1 MRRRRR
7 STVPGRVAREKD
19 LFAGDVRDALKS
31 LDSPRWNDL
40 VRHLGLSRGPET
52 HRLRRLLRGLEHLGE
67 VGRLADGR
75 YTLANA
81 PEVVKVVES
90 FGKLVV
96 EGSGAELPPGSN
108 VRRGDR
114 VELPTSRQRGW
125 RGRRDGGL
133 RVVEPSPEPLIGCVA
148 ESHRRRFIESLDPAV
163 KGRID
168 IEDDDRHARD
178 GDIVEVSLLW
188 QDRGRYSGRILSI
201 LHTGNEPSAGER
213 EGVPFARKQQ
223 REGVPLARNEA
234 DRAAVALLRSHR
246 VPVDWPDDIDAGAP
260 GSVTESDMAGRRD
273 LTALPFVTIDGP
285 DARDFDDA
293 VYAERQPNGGWRLMV
308 AIADVAHY
316 VQPGS
321 RLDLEARRRG
331 NSVYLPDRVIPMLPE
346 ALSNGIC
353 SLVPNEKRLALVC
366 DMEISAAGRVSSYDF
381 HDAVIRSHA
390 RMTYEEAAGEREGA
404 PLARN
409 NPPMLSALFEVYAA
423 LRARREER
431 GALEF
436 DSREARLTLE
446 GGRVTSVAAAERNAA
461 HGMIEEAM
469 IAANVCAARHVEA
482 PLYRVHEPPG
492 GEKLEQLFTALAFAG
507 IRPSARDTTPAALR
521 ALMSR
526 APGERPRL
534 AWLLEILLLRSLPQA
549 RYDPR
554 NVGHFGLALPR
565 YTHFTSPIR
574 RYADLT
580 VHRMIKSGATLP
592 PADWLGET
600 GAHIS
605 MTERRADDVARAVSD
620 WLQCDYISE
629 RIGER
634 FSGIVVGVT
643 EFGLFLQLADVFV
656 QGLVHVSNIGRD
668 YYRFVPES
676 MALVG
681 ESSGERFTLGDE
693 LEVVLRDVSV
703 ETRRVDLVPARRK
716 SARGRR

>member
-1 MRRRRR
+1 MRRPRSPKNRR
-7 STVPGRVAREKD
+7 SRVVGERE
-19 LFAGDVRDALKS
+19 LFPSDVRDALKS
-31 LDSPRWNDL
+31 LDASHWNDL
-40 VRHLGLSRGPET
+40 VRHLGLSKGAET

-96 EGSGAELPPGSN
+96 EGSGAELPPGAN
-108 VRRGDR
+108 VRHGDR
-114 VELPTSRQRGW
+114 VELPAGRQRGW
-125 RGRRDGGL
+125 RGRRESGL
-133 RVVEPSPEPLIGCVA
+133 RVVEPSPEPLIGCVV
-148 ESHRRRFIESLDPAV
+148 EGYRRRFVESLDPSV
-163 KGRID
+163 KGRIE

-201 LHTGNEPSAGER
+201 LRTA
-213 EGVPFARKQQ
+213 
-223 REGVPLARNEA
+223 NEA

-246 VPVDWPDDIDAGAP
+246 VPVDWPDDVDVGAP
-260 GSVTESDMAGRRD
+260 GSVTESDMTGRRD
-273 LTALPFVTIDGP
+273 LTALPFVTIDGA

-293 VYAERQPNGGWRLMV
+293 VYAERRPSGGWRLMV

-316 VQPGS
+316 VKPGS
-321 RLDLEARRRG
+321 PLDIEARRRG

-353 SLVPNEKRLALVC
+353 SLVPHEKRLALVC
-366 DMEISAAGRVSSYDF
+366 DMGISAAGRVSSHDF

-390 RMTYEEAAGEREGA
+390 RMTYEEAAAE
-404 PLARN
+404 
-409 NPPMLSALFEVYAA
+409 PPMLSALFEVYAA
-423 LRARREER
+423 LRARRGER
-431 GALEF
+431 GALDF
-436 DSREARLTLE
+436 DSPEPRLTLE
-446 GGRVTSVAAAERNAA
+446 DGRVTAVAAAERNAA

-469 IAANVCAARHVEA
+469 IAANVCAARQVEA
-482 PLYRVHEPPG
+482 PLYRVHEAPS
-492 GEKLEQLFTALAFAG
+492 GEKLEQLLNALAFAG
-507 IRPSARDTTPAALR
+507 IRPSARDTTPATLR

-526 APGERPRL
+526 AHGERPRL
-534 AWLLEILLLRSLPQA
+534 TWLIEILMLRALPQA

-554 NVGHFGLALPR
+554 NVGHFGLALPQ

-580 VHRMIKSGATLP
+580 VHRMIKSDQGLP
-592 PADWLGET
+592 SADWLGET
-600 GAHIS
+600 GSHIS
-605 MTERRADDVARAVSD
+605 TTERRADAVARAVSD
-620 WLQCDYISE
+620 WLQCDYIRD

-634 FSGIVVGVT
+634 FSGVVVGVT
-643 EFGLFLQLADVFV
+643 EFGLFLRLDEVFV

-668 YYRFVPES
+668 YYHFVPES

-681 ESSGERFTLGDE
+681 ESSGERFALGDE

-703 ETRRVDLVPARRK
+703 ETRRVDLVPTRRK
-716 SARGRR
+716 SARRRR

>member
-1 MRRRRR
+1 MRRPKSPRNR
-7 STVPGRVAREKD
+7 SSRAARERE
-19 LFAGDVRDALKS
+19 LFPSDVRDALKS
-31 LDSPRWNDL
+31 LDASHWNDL
-40 VRHLGLSRGPET
+40 VRHLGLAKGAQT

-108 VRRGDR
+108 VRHGDR
-114 VELPTSRQRGW
+114 VELPTGRQRGW
-125 RGRRDGGL
+125 RGRREGGL
-133 RVVEPSPEPLIGCVA
+133 RVVEPSPEPLIGCVV
-148 ESHRRRFIESLDPAV
+148 EGYRRRFIESLDPAV
-163 KGRID
+163 RGRIE

-201 LHTGNEPSAGER
+201 LRTA
-213 EGVPFARKQQ
+213 
-223 REGVPLARNEA
+223 NEA

-246 VPVDWPDDIDAGAP
+246 VPVDWPDDVDVSAP
-260 GSVTESDMAGRRD
+260 VSVTESDMAGRRD

-293 VYAERQPNGGWRLMV
+293 VYAEPRPNGGWRLMV

-316 VQPGS
+316 VKPGS
-321 RLDLEARRRG
+321 PLDVEARRRG

-353 SLVPNEKRLALVC
+353 SLVPDKRRLALVC
-366 DMEISAAGRVSSYDF
+366 DMEISAAGEVASHDF

-390 RMTYEEAAGEREGA
+390 RMTYEEAAAE
-404 PLARN
+404 
-409 NPPMLSALFEVYAA
+409 PPMLSALFEVYAA
-423 LRARREER
+423 FRARRGER

-436 DSREARLTLE
+436 DSREPQLTLE
-446 GGRVTSVAAAERNAA
+446 DGRVTSVAAAERNAA

-482 PLYRVHEPPG
+482 PLYRVHEAPS
-492 GEKLEQLFTALAFAG
+492 GEKLEQLLTALAFAG
-507 IRPSARDTTPAALR
+507 IRPSARDTTPRALR

-526 APGERPRL
+526 APRERPRL

-554 NVGHFGLALPR
+554 NVGHFGLALPQ

-580 VHRMIKSGATLP
+580 VHRMIKFREALP
-592 PADWLGET
+592 SAEWLGET

-620 WLQCDYISE
+620 WLQCDYISD

-634 FSGIVVGVT
+634 FSGVVVGVT
-643 EFGLFLQLADVFV
+643 EFGLFLQLAGVFV
-656 QGLVHVSNIGRD
+656 QGLLHVSNIGRD
-668 YYRFVPES
+668 YYHFVPES

-693 LEVVLRDVSV
+693 LEVVLQDVSV
-703 ETRRVDLVPARRK
+703 ETRRVDLVPTRRK
-716 SARGRR
+716 RTRGRR

>member
-1 MRRRRR
+1 MRRRNR
-7 STVPGRVAREKD
+7 SRVPGRTGREKD
-19 LFAGDVRDALKS
+19 LFPSDVRDALKS
-31 LDSPRWNDL
+31 LDSPHWNDL
-40 VRHLGLSRGPET
+40 VRHLGLSKGPET

-90 FGKLVV
+90 FGKLIV

-114 VELPTSRQRGW
+114 VEFPGSRQRGW
-125 RGRRDGGL
+125 RGRRDSGL
-133 RVVEPSPEPLIGCVA
+133 RVVEPSSEPLIGCVV
-148 ESHRRRFIESLDPAV
+148 ESYRRRFIESLDPAV
-163 KGRID
+163 KGRIE

-201 LHTGNEPSAGER
+201 LNTE
-213 EGVPFARKQQ
+213 
-223 REGVPLARNEA
+223 NEA

-246 VPVDWPDDIDAGAP
+246 VPVDWPDDVAVSAP

-293 VYAERQPNGGWRLMV
+293 VYAERRPNGGWRLMV
-308 AIADVAHY
+308 AIADVANY
-316 VQPGS
+316 VKPGS
-321 RLDLEARRRG
+321 PLDIEARRRG

-366 DMEISAAGRVSSYDF
+366 EMEISAAGKVSSYDF
-381 HDAVIRSHA
+381 HDAVIQSHA
-390 RMTYEEAAGEREGA
+390 RMTYKEAAAE
-404 PLARN
+404 
-409 NPPMLSALFEVYAA
+409 PPKLTALFEVYAA
-423 LRARREER
+423 LRARRGER
-431 GALEF
+431 GALDF
-436 DSREARLTLE
+436 DSREPRLTLE

-469 IAANVCAARHVEA
+469 IAANVCAARHVGA
-482 PLYRVHEPPG
+482 PLYRVHEPPS
-492 GEKLEQLFTALAFAG
+492 GEKFEQLLTALAFAG
-507 IRPSARDTTPAALR
+507 IRPSARDTTPGALR

-554 NVGHFGLALPR
+554 NVGHFGLALPQ

-580 VHRMIKSGATLP
+580 VHRMIKSGEALP
-592 PADWLGET
+592 SADWLSET

-634 FSGIVVGVT
+634 FSGVVVGVT

-668 YYRFVPES
+668 YYHFVPES

-693 LEVVLRDVSV
+693 LAVVLQDVSV
-703 ETRRVDLVPARRK
+703 ATRRVDLVPARRRG
-716 SARGRR
+716 ARGRR

>member
-1 MRRRRR
+1 MGRRRG
-7 STVPGRVAREKD
+7 SGAARERE
-19 LFAGDVRDALKS
+19 LFPSDVRDALKS
-31 LDSPRWNDL
+31 LDCPRWSDL
-40 VRHLGLSRGPET
+40 VRHLGLSKGAET

-75 YTLANA
+75 YTLASE
-81 PEVVKVVES
+81 PEVVTVVES

-108 VRRGDR
+108 VRHGDR
-114 VELPTSRQRGW
+114 VEFPTSSQHGR
-125 RGRRDGGL
+125 RGRRESGL
-133 RVVEPSPEPLIGCVA
+133 RVVEPSAEPLVGYVV
-148 ESHRRRFIESLDPAV
+148 EDNRHRYIESLDRTV
-163 KGRID
+163 KGRIE
-168 IEDDDRHARD
+168 IEDDARKARD

-188 QDRGRYSGRILSI
+188 QDRGRYSGRILSV
-201 LHTGNEPSAGER
+201 LPAG
-213 EGVPFARKQQ
+213 
-223 REGVPLARNEA
+223 NEA

-246 VPVDWPDDIDAGAP
+246 VPVDWPDDVDVGAP
-260 GSVTESDMAGRRD
+260 RRVTESDMAGRRD
-273 LTALPFVTIDGP
+273 LTSLPLVTIDGP

-293 VYAERQPNGGWRLMV
+293 VFAERRPHGGWRLIV

-316 VQPGS
+316 VRPGS
-321 RLDLEARRRG
+321 ALDVEARRRG

-346 ALSNGIC
+346 TLSNGIC

-366 DMEISAAGRVSSYDF
+366 DMEISAAGKVSSHKF
-381 HDAVIRSHA
+381 HEAVIRSHA
-390 RMTYEEAAGEREGA
+390 RMTYEEAAAEPSAGEREGK

-423 LRARREER
+423 LRSRREER

-436 DSREARLTLE
+436 DSPEPRLTLE
-446 GGRVTSVAAAERNAA
+446 DGRVTSVAAAERNAA

-469 IAANVCAARHVEA
+469 VAANVCAARQVEA
-482 PLYRVHEPPG
+482 PLYRVHEAPS
-492 GEKLEQLFTALAFAG
+492 GEKLEQLVAALAFAG
-507 IRPSARDTTPAALR
+507 IRLSARDTTPAALR
-521 ALMSR
+521 DHISR
-526 APGERPRL
+526 ASDQRPRL
-534 AWLLEILLLRSLPQA
+534 AWLLEILLLRAMPQA

-580 VHRMIKSGATLP
+580 VHRMIKSGEASPSAAFLS
-592 PADWLGET
+592 ET

-620 WLQCDYISE
+620 WLQCDYLSE

-634 FSGIVVGVT
+634 FSGVVVGVT
-643 EFGLFLQLADVFV
+643 EFGLFLRLADVFV

-681 ESSGERFTLGDE
+681 ESSGDRFTLGDP
-693 LEVVLRDVSV
+693 LDVVLQDVSV
-703 ETRRVDLVPARRK
+703 ETRRVDLVPARRRN
-716 SARGRR
+716 ARRRR